1 MILKITL
8 IIKTTHFIKLIR
20 IPNRN
25 RILLIKIFLNDRA
38 KRDLIIINSLL
49 FDIST
54 FHYHLSALIFNIAE
68 LSTVLA
74 NHLSLLEL
82 RESFK
87 TVYFW
92 SHSVF
97 NTLEFVGVFIWE
109 CSVFFFLLWLFI
121 ALHVVSSLFLILTFQ
136 FCLCFFFKILMKNV
150 FVLVGLNFEN
160 VLIVYIIVLEAYC
173 I

>member
-54 FHYHLSALIFNIAE
+54 FQYHLSALIFNIAE

-82 RESFK
+82 RECFK
-87 TVYFW
+87 TIYF
-92 SHSVF
+92 
-97 NTLEFVGVFIWE
+97 
-109 CSVFFFLLWLFI
+109 
-121 ALHVVSSLFLILTFQ
+121 
-136 FCLCFFFKILMKNV
+136 
-150 FVLVGLNFEN
+150 
-160 VLIVYIIVLEAYC
+160 
-173 I
+173 

>member
-25 RILLIKIFLNDRA
+25 RILLINIFLNNRA

-87 TVYFW
+87 TVYF
-92 SHSVF
+92 
-97 NTLEFVGVFIWE
+97 
-109 CSVFFFLLWLFI
+109 
-121 ALHVVSSLFLILTFQ
+121 
-136 FCLCFFFKILMKNV
+136 
-150 FVLVGLNFEN
+150 
-160 VLIVYIIVLEAYC
+160 
-173 I
+173 